1 MRDNEIE
8 RINYDY
14 FIMDGDIVRPL
25 GVGDNRTHF
34 MKYNLYGDWTLNGK
48 AYNLNISDLLPLLKE
63 DFYRIKLSDIAW
75 KGFDLDMS
83 VRCENC
89 PCCNGHRF
97 RECDTTT
104 PGILLDCDPIPGNTL
119 SDCTYI
125 ENPGGR
131 KYRCLDGKHR
141 IEALLSYEREYG
153 IFYVVTMSDIEK
165 HLIEL

>member
-83 VRCENC
+83 VRGENC

-119 SDCTYI
+119 SDYTYI
-125 ENPGGR
+125 KNPGGR

-153 IFYVVTMSDIEK
+153 IFYVVTMSDIER

>member
-1 MRDNEIE
+1 MIQETK

-34 MKYNLYGDWTLNGK
+34 LNCPLYGDWTLNGK
-48 AYNLNISDLLPLLKE
+48 TYDLNISDLLPLLKE

-83 VRCENC
+83 VRGENC
-89 PCCNGHRF
+89 PCCNGDRF
-97 RECDTTT
+97 RDCDTTT
-104 PGILLDCDPIPGNTL
+104 PGILLDCDPSPGNTS
-119 SDCTYI
+119 SDCNYI
-125 ENPGGR
+125 KNPEGR

-153 IFYVVTMSDIEK
+153 IFYVVTMSDIENY
-165 HLIEL
+165 LIKL